1 MIKTDI
7 LVVGGGIVGLSIMR
21 EMVKRHP
28 GLTFTLLEKEDAL
41 GRHAS
46 GRNSGVLHA
55 GFYYSPESLK
65 ARFTVEGN
73 RLMTEY
79 CLERGIAINR
89 CGKVVVA
96 KNEGDLKTLD
106 ELERRGRAN
115 GVNLK
120 IVDEKELSDIEPNA
134 KTFGRAIYSPT
145 TSSVNPQDVV
155 DAVGGELTAKN
166 NVKILFG
173 ERFIARSG
181 DNAVTTNRQKIEYG
195 RLINTAGLYADKV
208 AHAFGAGLRY
218 TLVPFK
224 GLYMEYKDPGLLKK
238 HVYPVPDIKNP
249 FLGVHFTVTADG
261 KVKAGPTATPA
272 LWRENY
278 SGLAGFDAGEMG
290 DILLRQAR
298 MFLQNSFGFREI
310 AVQEVKKYM
319 RGNFTAQAATLV
331 KKIDVA
337 KFGQYI
343 RPGIRAQLFD
353 TANMKLVMDFIVEH
367 AGRSTHVLNAVSPAF
382 TCAFTF
388 ASHVAD
394 EIEKQG

>member
-7 LVVGGGIVGLSIMR
+7 LVVGGGIVGLSILR
-21 EMVKRHP
+21 EIFKRHP
-28 GLTFTLLEKEDAL
+28 GLTYTLLEKEDAL

-55 GFYYSPESLK
+55 GFYYSPESFK

-73 RLMTEY
+73 RLLTEY

-106 ELERRGRAN
+106 ELERRGRVN
-115 GVNLK
+115 GVSLK
-120 IVDEKELSDIEPNA
+120 IVDEKELAEIEPNA

-145 TSSVNPQDVV
+145 TSSVNPLDVV
-155 DAVGGELTAKN
+155 NAVGGELLAKN

-173 ERFIARSG
+173 EKFIARSG
-181 DNAVTTNRQKIEYG
+181 DNAVTTNRQTIEYG
-195 RLINTAGLYADKV
+195 RLINTSGLYADKV

-238 HVYPVPDIKNP
+238 HVYPVPDIRNP

-278 SGLAGFDAGEMG
+278 AGLSGFSVGEMG
-290 DILLRQAR
+290 DIMFRQAR

-310 AVQEVKKYM
+310 AVEEIKKYM

-331 KKIDVA
+331 KNIDIA

-353 TANMKLVMDFIVEH
+353 TRDMKLVMDFVVEH

-388 ASHVAD
+388 ASHVVD

>member
-1 MIKTDI
+1 
-7 LVVGGGIVGLSIMR
+7 VGGGIVGLSILR

-28 GLTFTLLEKEDAL
+28 DLTFTLLEKEDAP

-73 RLMTEY
+73 RLMTQY

-96 KNEGDLKTLD
+96 KDEDDLKTLA

-120 IVDEKELSDIEPNA
+120 IVDEKELADIEPNA

-145 TSSVNPQDVV
+145 TSSVNPLDVV
-155 DAVGGELTAKN
+155 NAVSAQLAAKN
-166 NVKILFG
+166 NVKFLFS
-173 ERFIARSG
+173 ERFVSRFG
-181 DNAVTTNRQKIEYG
+181 DNAVVTGKQKIEYG

-208 AHAFGAGLRY
+208 AHAFGAGRRY

-224 GLYMEYKDPGLLKK
+224 GLYMEYKDPGLLRK

-278 SGLAGFDAGEMG
+278 AGLAGFNAGEMG
-290 DILLRQAR
+290 DIMLRQAR
-298 MFLQNSFGFREI
+298 MFLQNSFGFRQIALQEI
-310 AVQEVKKYM
+310 KKYM

-331 KKIDVA
+331 KKIDIS
-337 KFGQYI
+337 KFGDYI

-353 TANMKLVMDFIVEH
+353 TRDMKLVMDFVVEH
-367 AGRSTHVLNAVSPAF
+367 DGRSRSTHVLNAVSPAF

-388 ASHVAD
+388 ASYVVD
-394 EIEKQG
+394 SIEKEG

>member
-1 MIKTDI
+1 
-7 LVVGGGIVGLSIMR
+7 
-21 EMVKRHP
+21 MVKRHP
-28 GLTFTLLEKEDAL
+28 DLTFTLLEKEDAL

-55 GFYYSPESLK
+55 GFYYSPESFK

-73 RLMTEY
+73 RLLTQY

-96 KNEGDLKTLD
+96 RNEADLKTME

-115 GVNLK
+115 GVTLK
-120 IVDEKELSDIEPNA
+120 VVDEKELADIEPNA
-134 KTFGRAIYSPT
+134 KTFGRAIYSPS
-145 TSSVNPQDVV
+145 TSSVNPLDVV
-155 DAVGGELTAKN
+155 RALGAELDKN
-166 NVKILFG
+166 KNVKILFG
-173 ERFIARSG
+173 EKFLSRYG
-181 DNAVTTNRQKIEYG
+181 DNVVTTNRQKIEFG

-208 AHAFGAGLRY
+208 AHAFGAGRRY

-224 GLYMEYKDPGLLKK
+224 GLYMEYKDSGLLRK

-272 LWRENY
+272 FWRENY
-278 SGLAGFDAGEMG
+278 SGMSGFDMGEMG
-290 DILLRQAR
+290 DIMLRQAR
-298 MFLQNSFGFREI
+298 MFLQNNFGFREI

-319 RGNFTAQAATLV
+319 RGNFTAQAAKLV
-331 KKIDVA
+331 KNIDVS
-337 KFGQYI
+337 KFGGYI

-353 TANMKLVMDFIVEH
+353 TRDMKLVMDFVVEH
-367 AGRSTHVLNAVSPAF
+367 AGRTTHVLNAVSPAF

-388 ASHVAD
+388 ASHVVD
-394 EIEKQG
+394 EVEKQG